1 MTITELR
8 AKAEDIAED
17 IKNKGV
23 YWKENTYIDN
33 KLELKLSSG
42 VDEVTIF
49 LRYFAKDILAFAY

>member
-23 YWKENTYIDN
+23 YWKENTFIDY

-42 VDEVTIF
+42 VDEVTIISQKF
-49 LRYFAKDILAFAY
+49 CKRHPCFRK